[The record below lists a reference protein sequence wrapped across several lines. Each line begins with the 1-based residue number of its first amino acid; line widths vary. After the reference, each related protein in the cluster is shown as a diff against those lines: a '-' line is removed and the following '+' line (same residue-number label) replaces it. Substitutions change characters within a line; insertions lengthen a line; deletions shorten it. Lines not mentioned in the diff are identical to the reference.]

1 MYASQSEFRSER
13 TREMFAYK
21 KCMVR
26 EQHGPV
32 SHGSWRFGLR
42 ELVLYQ
48 AWLYQGTHGA
58 EHPYSTVC
66 LKAFGRNSDAF
77 SKGPDSET
85 QVTGIKRRRCCLSP

>member
-48 AWLYQGTHGA
+48 AWLYHGTHGA

-66 LKAFGRNSDAF
+66 LKALGRNSSVRDQTLRHK
-77 SKGPDSET
+77 SQGSREGGS
-85 QVTGIKRRRCCLSP
+85 V